1 MDRPD
6 LNQYTPQGE
15 ADALLARVSETERT
29 RDNALACVRELQ
41 AREDRYRYAIE
52 QALHLLELGR
62 DFDVSHAK
70 VWLRNALAGCVEL
83 PENHIAEPRKMVEP
97 HGVPQCGATTRK
109 GTICGQPARYE
120 VGEPGDDPMPVCS
133 EHQTR
138 AATMG
143 WPNRRIA
150 AAGQEAKP

>member
-1 MDRPD
+1 MNQNEVNSLLERPAP
-6 LNQYTPQGE
+6 N
-15 ADALLARVSETERT
+15 DALTRRACQMIETKEK
-29 RDNALACVRELQ
+29 
-41 AREDRYRYAIE
+41 YRYAIE
-52 QALHLLELGR
+52 QALHLLGMGR
-62 DFDVSHAK
+62 DFDISHAK

-97 HGVPQCGATTRK
+97 HGVPLCGATTRE

-150 AAGQEAKP
+150 DTGQEVAQ

>member
-1 MDRPD
+1 MTNVLETPRIAEMLRKVRDKYVPITDAYARAFLSQLAARIIRAEAERPCFD
-6 LNQYTPQGE
+6 SE
-15 ADALLARVSETERT
+15 AA
-29 RDNALACVRELQ
+29 
-41 AREDRYRYAIE
+41 YRYAIE

-70 VWLRNALAGCVEL
+70 VWLKNAIAGCVEL
-83 PENHIAEPRKMVEP
+83 PDHIAEP

-143 WPNRRIA
+143 WPNRRI
-150 AAGQEAKP
+150 ERD